1 MMKQF
6 KKFTLITTA
15 AFLFCITATTETIS
29 SISFS
34 SITIEAEENAEPTP
48 LPEEPEINP
57 LADENEG
64 DNRVK
69 K

>member
-29 SISFS
+29 SISLP
-34 SITIEAEENAEPTP
+34 SITIDADENNETTP
-48 LPEEPEINP
+48 LLEEPEINP
-57 LADENEG
+57 LADDEEE
-64 DNRVK
+64 DSLRQK
-69 K
+69 